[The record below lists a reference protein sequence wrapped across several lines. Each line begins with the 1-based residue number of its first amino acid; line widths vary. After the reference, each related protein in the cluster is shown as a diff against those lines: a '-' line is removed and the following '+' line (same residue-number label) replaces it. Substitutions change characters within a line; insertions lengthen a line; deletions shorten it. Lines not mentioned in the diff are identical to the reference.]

1 MKKLFNK
8 YELLKFLLCVC
19 IVEPD
24 RIKEMLLEA
33 DRNLNPDS
41 RLREKFGFSNEALK
55 IFRRKKE
62 LWLYQA
68 PTLFICLYAEGF
80 NFPLRL
86 WKKLRTK
93 DFISSCRANKI
104 LRRELGI

>member
-1 MKKLFNK
+1 MKKFFNK

-41 RLREKFGFSNEALK
+41 HLREKYGFSNEALK
-55 IFRRKKE
+55 IYRSKKE
-62 LWLYQA
+62 LWLYKT
-68 PTLFICLYAEGF
+68 PTLFIVLAAVHIG
-80 NFPLRL
+80 FPLRL
-86 WKKLRTK
+86 WRKFRGA
-93 DFISSCRANKI
+93 DFLLSCKANKI
-104 LRRELGI
+104 LRNEL